1 MVYLGIASQ
10 VAAARYRS
18 DIKVRENMS
27 QCGVYTE
34 SFGETTVSPS
44 YDMFY
49 AIVNRETL
57 FS

>member
-27 QCGVYTE
+27 PCGVYTE
-34 SFGETTVSPS
+34 IFG
-44 YDMFY
+44 
-49 AIVNRETL
+49 
-57 FS
+57 